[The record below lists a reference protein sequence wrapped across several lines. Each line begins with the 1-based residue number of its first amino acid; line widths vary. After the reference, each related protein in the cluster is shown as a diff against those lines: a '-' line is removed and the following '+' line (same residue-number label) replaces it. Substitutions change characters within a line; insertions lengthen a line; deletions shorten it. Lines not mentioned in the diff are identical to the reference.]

1 MRPLKIETRYF
12 GEITYGEEELIR
24 FPGGLFGFEDEH
36 EYLLLSF
43 EEGGILYSLQS
54 VKTPYLS
61 FTLTHPFSLCSSY
74 APVLQPEE
82 LKSLGVGKSEDLYYY
97 VLCVVRDPVSQ
108 STVNMR
114 CPVAIN
120 PDTHVAMQVIL
131 EDTSWQMRHP
141 LEEFTGKRGGAP
153 C

>member
-1 MRPLKIETRYF
+1 MKIETRYF
-12 GEITYGEEELIR
+12 GEITYEEEELIR
-24 FPGGLFGFEDEH
+24 FSRGLFGFEDEH
-36 EYLLLSF
+36 DYLLISF

-61 FTLTHPFSLCSSY
+61 FTLTHPFSLSSEY
-74 APVLQPEE
+74 APVLQPDE
-82 LKSLGVGKSEDLYYY
+82 LQALGVEKSEDLYYY
-97 VLCVVRDPVSQ
+97 VLCAVREPISQ

-120 PDTHVAMQVIL
+120 PENRKAMQVIL
-131 EDTSWQMRHP
+131 EDTAWEMRHP
-141 LEEFTGKRGGAP
+141 LAEFTGKGGAAL